1 MPADPRLRL
10 RALLGLIAY
19 GAFVAAVGLWPTPV
33 DRPFDPL
40 LSRVLR
46 AVGRT
51 GVRPLDA
58 YNVLEFTANVA
69 FFVLPAVLLVLIVGR
84 GRWWLAPL
92 TGLLCSVG
100 IELAQHFFLPGR
112 LGTVNDVIAN
122 TVGALIGAGIGV
134 QALRRR
140 RGRHRADSRVPRSS

>member
-1 MPADPRLRL
+1 MPAEPRSRL

-40 LSRVLR
+40 LSRLLR

-58 YNVLEFTANVA
+58 YDVLEFTANVA
-69 FFVLPAVLLVLIVGR
+69 FFVLPAVLLVLVV

-92 TGLLCSVG
+92 AGLLCSIA

-122 TVGALIGAGIGV
+122 TLGALIGTGIGV